1 VELCGFTYFA
11 KHFQLTY
18 YLLKR
23 SILRASKRDLERE
36 ILITV
41 GRDSTFFRRG
51 TVSNCV
57 ADHCSDRHL
66 EYNHLFWHALCLS
79 LLYLKGLHQPL
90 KQLSF
95 FHLKAETLIWIFE
108 RKVFAESEKRLYNYN
123 DWSFGSFG
131 FNLPWRLHEEEG
143 FACYKLTLRNKLIH
157 YLLEWSKLFHE

>member
-1 VELCGFTYFA
+1 MCQWNCRELLHYIVVELCGFTYFA

-95 FHLKAETLIWIFE
+95 FSLKSWNWFE
-108 RKVFAESEKRLYNYN
+108 SLKGKCSRSRKSDCIIIMTDRSAVSVSICHGASMKKNA
-123 DWSFGSFG
+123 SHVIS
-131 FNLPWRLHEEEG
+131 LH
-143 FACYKLTLRNKLIH
+143 
-157 YLLEWSKLFHE
+157 